1 MEIGGKLF
9 AYACILYF
17 GIAAVYGFMS
27 HDPIGTTAI
36 AMSGGLAFLI
46 AFYALFTSKRVGD
59 LPEDN
64 ENARIEDA
72 DTDYGFFS
80 PHSIWPLALGFSA
93 FMFIMGFVFANW
105 LAVLGLIALLF
116 SVFGLI
122 FEYYRGDFAS

>member
-1 MEIGGKLF
+1 MNIGGKLF
-9 AYACILYF
+9 AAGAVLYF
-17 GIAAVYGFMS
+17 SIATVYGFMS

-36 AMSGGLAFLI
+36 AMTGGLAFLV
-46 AFYALFTSKRVGD
+46 AFYALFTAKRVGP

-80 PHSIWPLALGFSA
+80 PHSIWPLALGFSS
-93 FMFIMGFVFANW
+93 FLFIMGFIFANW
-105 LAVLGLIALLF
+105 LAVVGLITLLY

-122 FEYYRGDFAS
+122 FEYYRGDFAN